1 MVRFRPRASLTILV
15 MLVMSLPASSASAGT
30 RDRDHGPSVARQWDE
45 ELLEAIR
52 IDIPKPPVH
61 ARNLFHLSVAM
72 WDAWAAYAPV
82 AVGYLVGE
90 KHTAAD
96 VEAAREEAISYAA
109 YHLLKYRF
117 PVGYVDVDGK
127 PCHPNAATSQ
137 ALFDAQMDALGYD
150 RSFTS
155 TDGDSP
161 AALGNRIAAAVIAYG
176 QTDGSN
182 EGVGLCYPDSTG
194 YFPVNPP
201 LIFKLPGAGDI
212 IDPNRWQPLA
222 FDYYVTQNGIPI

>member
-52 IDIPKPPVH
+52 AGIPKPPLP

-72 WDAWAAYAPV
+72 WDAWAASSPT

-90 KHTAAD
+90 KHRAADTAA
-96 VEAAREEAISYAA
+96 ARDEAISFAA
-109 YHLLKYRF
+109 YRLLKYRF
-117 PVGYVDVDGK
+117 PVGYLDADGK
-127 PCHPNAATSQ
+127 PCHPNDATSQ
-137 ALFDAQMDALGYD
+137 AAFDARMDALGYD
-150 RSFTS
+150 RSFSS

-161 AALGNRIAAAVIAYG
+161 AALGNRIAPGGIAPG
-176 QTDGSN
+176 QTGGAN
-182 EGVGLCYPDSTG
+182 G
-194 YFPVNPP
+194 
-201 LIFKLPGAGDI
+201 GAGGWL
-212 IDPNRWQPLA
+212 PRRNAPPPRA
-222 FDYYVTQNGIPI
+222 H